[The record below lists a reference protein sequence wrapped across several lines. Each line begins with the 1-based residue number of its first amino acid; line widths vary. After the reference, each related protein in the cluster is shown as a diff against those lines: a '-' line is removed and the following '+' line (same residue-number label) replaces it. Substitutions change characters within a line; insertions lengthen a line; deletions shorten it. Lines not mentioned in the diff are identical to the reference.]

1 MPSPSALNTDIRE
14 AREDEQG
21 YIQADYEHQ
30 EYYPVEFEQQV
41 EFEQHSKQREQDTNE
56 FEQAHYEED
65 VDQRGD
71 EIVEVH

>member
-1 MPSPSALNTDIRE
+1 VFPKFIDLDYLRGKDYLDKTTLVDH
-14 AREDEQG
+14 
-21 YIQADYEHQ
+21 YIFKFNHL
-30 EYYPVEFEQQV
+30 
-41 EFEQHSKQREQDTNE
+41 EQDTNE